1 MTPKERLYARL
12 AGKPVDRIPNLNI
25 VMLFAAQHAGV
36 PYGEF
41 CSDYR
46 TLVKAQE
53 QTAVDFGL
61 DILSTMSD
69 PFRETYD
76 FGAPV
81 TFTPDNLPVC
91 HGPVLQE
98 AEDWRKLKHYDP
110 LTSIRTLD
118 RVEACRLFKAHHGE
132 EYPILGWVEGCFAEF
147 CDLATVSEGLMMLL
161 DEPEEVENAFQFLL
175 EQQLMNARAQI
186 DAGADIIGIGDAVAS
201 LIGLG
206 VYRELVLPYEEK
218 LIHGIQAMGAK
229 VKLHIC
235 GNINHILADMVN
247 TGAEIVDIDFM
258 VDLSRALSLAK
269 GKCSICG
276 NLNPAEVILAG
287 NEATVRAAAEE
298 CLRVAAGSDTY
309 LFSGGCEV
317 PRYTPVENMR
327 AMQSVLLHA

>member
-118 RVEACRLFKAHHGE
+118 RVEACGCSRRTTARNTPFWA
-132 EYPILGWVEGCFAEF
+132 GW
-147 CDLATVSEGLMMLL
+147 
-161 DEPEEVENAFQFLL
+161 
-175 EQQLMNARAQI
+175 
-186 DAGADIIGIGDAVAS
+186 
-201 LIGLG
+201 
-206 VYRELVLPYEEK
+206 
-218 LIHGIQAMGAK
+218 
-229 VKLHIC
+229 
-235 GNINHILADMVN
+235 
-247 TGAEIVDIDFM
+247 
-258 VDLSRALSLAK
+258 
-269 GKCSICG
+269 
-276 NLNPAEVILAG
+276 
-287 NEATVRAAAEE
+287 RAA
-298 CLRVAAGSDTY
+298 
-309 LFSGGCEV
+309 
-317 PRYTPVENMR
+317 TPSSAIWPPSAR
-327 AMQSVLLHA
+327 G

>member
-1 MTPKERLYARL
+1 MTPKERLFARL
-12 AGKPVDRIPNLNI
+12 AGKPVDLVPNLNI

-36 PYGEF
+36 PYGAF

-46 TLVKAQE
+46 ELVKAQE

-81 TFTPDNLPVC
+81 VFTPDDLPVC
-91 HGPVLQE
+91 RGPVLLE
-98 AEDWRKLKHYDP
+98 AGDWRKLKHYDP
-110 LTSIRTLD
+110 LTSTRTLD
-118 RVEACRLFKAHHGE
+118 RIRACRLFKEHYGE

-147 CDLATVSEGLMMLL
+147 CDLTGVSDGLMMLL
-161 DEPEEVENAFQFLL
+161 DEPEEVEDAFDFLL

-186 DAGADIIGIGDAVAS
+186 EAGADIIGIGDAVAS
-201 LIGLG
+201 LISLG
-206 VYRELVLPYEEK
+206 TYQELVLPYELK
-218 LIHGIQAMGAK
+218 LIQGIKTMGAK

-235 GNINHILADMVN
+235 GNINHILPDMVN
-247 TGAEIVDIDFM
+247 TGADIVDVDFM
-258 VDLSRALSLAK
+258 VDLNRALSLAE
-269 GKCSICG
+269 GKCAICG

-287 NEATVRAAAEE
+287 DEAKVRAATED
-298 CLRVAAGSDTY
+298 CLRAAAHSSTY

-317 PRYTPVENMR
+317 PRHTPEANMR
-327 AMQSVLLHA
+327 AMQQALRNA